1 MYDKVVLG
9 TCSLCG
15 GPVSVPAV
23 WHGIVPPKP
32 RCEQCGAVKADEYGE
47 VIKMRPAPQIVIKTT
62 STTSACYG
70 NTNLPN

>member
-23 WHGIVPPKP
+23 WHGIVPPTLT
-32 RCEQCGAVKADEYGE
+32 CERCGAVKANEYGE
-47 VIKMRPAPQIVIKTT
+47 VIQMHTAPRVTIKTT
-62 STTSACYG
+62 DTTIV
-70 NTNLPN
+70 